1 MLGSM
6 KTYLHAHP
14 SVRNWPGQLRLTLA
28 ACAVVALTHP
38 MNAEERTSRSTVAKK
53 APAANVEPAAPNREP
68 ASLEDSVK
76 QGLEFLL
83 KQQQDTGGWGQGGGW
98 RQNSKQSGGRVE
110 GKDVEDPA
118 DLGNTCVGLM
128 ALLRSGHSPLAGE
141 HKVAAAKAFEFICR
155 QVERADDDS
164 PYVTSVRDTQ
174 LQVKIG
180 QFVDTFLA
188 GWTLSEL
195 KGRIPEDLEKRRAA
209 AVDKVVKKIEKHQKD
224 DGAFAGN
231 AGWASVL
238 SQGLCSKAL
247 NSAARSGAKVSQSA
261 LDKDQKQNEAGLD
274 RAKGAFAAATA
285 AEPSSAGVNL
295 YREAAK
301 LGGLWEKNLTN
312 VETRKSAEA
321 TLNDPAT
328 PAADKS
334 EARAK
339 LERIQVED
347 QAAQAATRAVAG
359 KLGDDRFVAG
369 FGNNGGE
376 EFLSFLTIGEA
387 LCAKGGKD
395 WEDWK
400 KKASLTIR
408 TAQNADGGWSGQH
421 CITGRTFCTG
431 TALLVLN
438 VGRQPG
444 AGVTKAE
451 PAADASAA
459 PIKVRLDR

>member
-1 MLGSM
+1 
-6 KTYLHAHP
+6 
-14 SVRNWPGQLRLTLA
+14 
-28 ACAVVALTHP
+28 
-38 MNAEERTSRSTVAKK
+38 
-53 APAANVEPAAPNREP
+53 
-68 ASLEDSVK
+68 
-76 QGLEFLL
+76 
-83 KQQQDTGGWGQGGGW
+83 
-98 RQNSKQSGGRVE
+98 
-110 GKDVEDPA
+110 
-118 DLGNTCVGLM
+118 
-128 ALLRSGHSPLAGE
+128 
-141 HKVAAAKAFEFICR
+141 
-155 QVERADDDS
+155 
-164 PYVTSVRDTQ
+164 
-174 LQVKIG
+174 
-180 QFVDTFLA
+180 
-188 GWTLSEL
+188 
-195 KGRIPEDLEKRRAA
+195 
-209 AVDKVVKKIEKHQKD
+209 
-224 DGAFAGN
+224 
-231 AGWASVL
+231 VL

-444 AGVTKAE
+444 AGVAKAE
-451 PAADASAA
+451 AQPDADVA
-459 PIKVRLDR
+459 PVKTRLVR